1 MAGRSP
7 WSGRQQ
13 GPPRI
18 DLLPRGIREVRL
30 VRRQR
35 TGIGASFLVL
45 LALLGLWYMHES
57 RQRSQAER
65 EADQER
71 TVEATLRGQR
81 AQLQPLADLEAQAAA
96 AEQLRTQVY
105 AREIRFSSI
114 MRDVS
119 AIMPDHVWL
128 TAMSTTVNDVA
139 GTGPTAAAGTGPTA
153 AAGTGPTAAGGA
165 PAPAGSAAGSM
176 TPGSPG
182 AGSPVATIAFAG
194 SGFGHVDVGGFMRAL
209 ARGPKKKGQP
219 VYLNPYFT
227 TSQKADQAGQASVT
241 FSASVDLTAAAYSGR
256 YQTQQPGTVT
266 P

>member
-71 TVEATLRGQR
+71 AVAATLRGQR

-128 TAMSTTVNDVA
+128 TSMSTTANDGA
-139 GTGPTAAAGTGPTA
+139 GTGSTA

-165 PAPAGSAAGSM
+165 SAPAGSAAGSM

-182 AGSPVATIAFAG
+182 AGSPVASIAFAG

-256 YQTQQPGTVT
+256 YQTLQPGTVT

>member
-71 TVEATLRGQR
+71 AVAATLRGQR

-128 TAMSTTVNDVA
+128 TAMSTTVKDV
-139 GTGPTAAAGTGPTA
+139 AGTGPTA

-165 PAPAGSAAGSM
+165 PAPAGSAAGLM

>member
-7 WSGRQQ
+7 WPGRQQ

-18 DLLPRGIREVRL
+18 DLLPRRIREVRL

-35 TGIGASFLVL
+35 TGIGVSFLVL
-45 LALLGLWYMHES
+45 LALLGLWYLHES

-71 TVEATLRGQR
+71 AVAATLRGQR

-153 AAGTGPTAAGGA
+153 AGGA
-165 PAPAGSAAGSM
+165 PAPAGSAAGSI

-182 AGSPVATIAFAG
+182 AGSPVATIAFTG